1 MIRGT
6 DDRPRPHR
14 PARSRRAAPA
24 VGGVAAPRNL
34 CGGVADAMI
43 KAAISEVN
51 VILLGP
57 ITSSGRKGNR
67 IMQLPI
73 VAPAPIVI
81 AHADIFRDLFE
92 NRCQF
97 RHFQHYLTGLIV
109 LDNKS
114 LANITRCVL
123 ESADKTNLS
132 RFFSDAPWFQEQ
144 VNDRRVAYLLQQTK
158 AVRMPKADSAL
169 ILDDTLCEHVGSLF
183 EYVDHH
189 YNHGE
194 DTYPLAH
201 NPVTSH
207 YVSGPVRFPLD
218 LRLYRR
224 YEACTRWEAFVHR
237 HFPDRVIPTKKK
249 ERTRFHK
256 DVDPVLLEDPDFQ
269 TLHEQFRT
277 KIDLG
282 IDLLETA
289 IRHKVPFRVLL
300 FDSWYLAEE
309 LVSMARYHK
318 KDWISLLKKNRNL
331 ETTSF
336 VLKDAAGKP
345 LKLEGPHIAV
355 EDLVPLIPPTAYRA
369 VTVGDTTYWTFTLAV
384 RLPGLGK
391 VRLVISFKSA
401 ELTGTYAVLVSNR
414 VDWNAQRI
422 ITLYLQRWP
431 IETFYQDGKGHLGL
445 DEYRMRNA
453 EAIKKHWCLVFVAY
467 SFLHLDCLPSSLTK
481 GSLPIK
487 TIGEACRQQAQALM
501 QALILYAHE
510 RLQLGQRMEDIFA
523 YVFAKQQLV
532 IAR

>member
-6 DDRPRPHR
+6 DDRPRPPR

-510 RLQLGQRMEDIFA
+510 RLQLGQRVEDIFA